1 MREANK
7 ENKDLA
13 NRNKQLEKELKAAEK
28 SGGGGGMDDVSVS
41 VLSRLPICIW
51 IQFCHQTHQTLWENR
66 RIKDTPDFFQKQKKR
81 QEKVLIEMEK
91 RLDAALKKVEKQE
104 KQIHEKDESLQSANK
119 V

>member
-1 MREANK
+1 M
-7 ENKDLA
+7 
-13 NRNKQLEKELKAAEK
+13 
-28 SGGGGGMDDVSVS
+28 
-41 VLSRLPICIW
+41 
-51 IQFCHQTHQTLWENR
+51 
-66 RIKDTPDFFQKQKKR
+66 KDTPDFFQKQKKR